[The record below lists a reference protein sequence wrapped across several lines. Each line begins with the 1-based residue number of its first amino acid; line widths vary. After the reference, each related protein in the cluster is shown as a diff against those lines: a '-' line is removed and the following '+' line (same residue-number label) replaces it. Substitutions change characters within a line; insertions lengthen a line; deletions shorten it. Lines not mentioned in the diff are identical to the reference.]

1 MTNLMK
7 NLVMAA
13 ALVVLGGIISRT
25 QFRSP
30 SGLGTPLAQSHSPL
44 LAFADPPF
52 LSSGIATF
60 NLDEHGRIPFQTTV
74 HKEGQCAGNECFF
87 SYGFVPQGKRLVV
100 TRISGA
106 NSYNSTPTQIF
117 IYANNGTGTS
127 IANFIAPV
135 QNNTSSFDH
144 QTEIFYDAG
153 QFVEI
158 QVAPFPATFL
168 GGNTLQVM
176 TVAGY
181 MLNCSVT
188 TPCNAF
194 AANNANH
201 P

>member
-1 MTNLMK
+1 MNNLSK
-7 NLVMAA
+7 NITIAA
-13 ALVVLGGIISRT
+13 ALLVLGGIGST
-25 QFRSP
+25 MQFG
-30 SGLGTPLAQSHSPL
+30 SGLQQAARTHSPG

-52 LSSGIATF
+52 LSSGISTL

-74 HKEGQCAGNECFF
+74 HKEGQCVGNECFF

-106 NSYNSTPTQIF
+106 NTFNATPSQLF
-117 IYANNGTGTS
+117 IYVNNGSGSS

-135 QNNTSSFDH
+135 QNFTSSFDH

-153 QFVEI
+153 DFVEI

-168 GGNTLQVM
+168 GGNAIQVM

-188 TPCNAF
+188 IPC
-194 AANNANH
+194 AALGQTNPH

>member
-1 MTNLMK
+1 MSNLTK
-7 NLVMAA
+7 NVIMAVVLV
-13 ALVVLGGIISRT
+13 LLGGIAS
-25 QFRSP
+25 QF
-30 SGLGTPLAQSHSPL
+30 GQAPLTRPHSTGSAL
-44 LAFADPPF
+44 ADPPF

-74 HKEGQCAGNECFF
+74 HKEGQCTGSNECFF
-87 SYGFVPQGKRLVV
+87 SFGFVPQGKRLVV

-181 MLNCSVT
+181 MLNCSAA

-194 AANNANH
+194 ATNNPNH